1 MKMSAFCLAELTKA
15 EEIMNVQVDIKDNKI
30 IEKQLD
36 IEGDA

>member
-1 MKMSAFCLAELTKA
+1 MSAFCLAELTKA